1 MRCSEAPG
9 RSHSLST
16 FSLNLTSHSPRIE
29 PGGCATLRT
38 MRALASVGAATVLA
52 FSLGGCPGG
61 GAGGGGGSDTDGDGV
76 VDGIIDVFNDA
87 PVAYLAASP
96 QSITPGA
103 EITLDAAA
111 SADPNGDALSFEWSQ
126 TAGSTAPLPTSSEA
140 VLKFAAPYSLEA
152 EELRFRVVVRD
163 GRGGEA
169 SAEAS
174 VFVEVGDKF
183 AGHPQAASAYR
194 DSLSADEAYHLLRRA
209 AYGATPEQVSAAVA
223 RGLTATVDDL
233 MSFKTVL
240 AEVEALAASYEND
253 IPRRWLTYMIE
264 GPNPLN
270 ERLALFWHDRFAT
283 SRRVLSGYD
292 ELAVQHMEMLRLNAQ
307 GNYRAFLG
315 ALTLDPLMLLW
326 LNGADSP
333 KDDPNENYAREFWEL
348 FTLGR
353 DMVYTEG
360 DVKESARAFTGIT
373 LFYDWPDLPRPIFDI
388 VNHDNTNKSIFGS
401 RGVAPKNYDYQ
412 GIIDLTLA
420 QPEAARYVARNL
432 FVALVHDHPSDGL
445 VQDLADTF
453 TAANFEIAPLVRRI
467 LMSQAMFSADTLGNQ
482 ISSPVEHVVS
492 VARTLDMHIYSEDS
506 QGWIFYSLM
515 DDLAGAGQE
524 LLNPPGV
531 EGWKENDGWL
541 EDQWVIR
548 RVEAL
553 GRTMEYGP
561 NRTSDLP
568 YHLLPPASS
577 WNQRDAADRLV
588 DAMAAVFHLALTQA
602 EHDIY
607 VDVLDQDGWKAFYL
621 ENPTYQPQHVFEMI
635 RLMAMDERVIGR

>member
-9 RSHSLST
+9 RGYSPSLFLTDSNNLLRRSLSGL
-16 FSLNLTSHSPRIE
+16 SRVLTPLRAW
-29 PGGCATLRT
+29 ATLG
-38 MRALASVGAATVLA
+38 ASVLLV
-52 FSLGGCPGG
+52 FSLGGCPSSSNG
-61 GAGGGGGSDTDGDGV
+61 GADGVDNNGDGV
-76 VDGIIDVFNDA
+76 VDDPLNDSPA
-87 PVAYLAASP
+87 AYLAASP
-96 QSITPGA
+96 ANLTPGA
-103 EITLDAAA
+103 EITLDA
-111 SADPNGDALSFEWSQ
+111 STSTDPNGDALSFEWSQ
-126 TAGSTAPLPTSSEA
+126 VAGSTASMPASGDA
-140 VLKFAAPYSLEA
+140 VLKLAAPYSLET

-174 VFVEVGDKF
+174 IFVNVGDEF

-194 DSLSADEAYHLLRRA
+194 ESLTADEAYHLLRRA
-209 AYGATPEQVSAAVA
+209 AFGATPEQVSAAVS

-233 MSFKTVL
+233 MSFKTVP

-253 IPRRWLTYMIE
+253 IPRRWMTYMIE

-283 SRRVLSGYD
+283 SRRVLNGYD
-292 ELAVQHMEMLRLNAQ
+292 ELAVQHMEMLRLNAP
-307 GNYRAFLG
+307 GNYRAFLQS
-315 ALTLDPLMLLW
+315 LTLDPLMLLW

-333 KDDPNENYAREFWEL
+333 KNDPNENYAREFWEL

-353 DMVYTEG
+353 DMVYTEA

-373 LFYDWPDLPRPIFDI
+373 LFYDWPNLPRPIFDI
-388 VNHDNTNKSIFGS
+388 VNHDNTNKTIFSG
-401 RGVAPKNYDYQ
+401 RGVAPMNYDYE
-412 GIIDLTLA
+412 GVIDLTLA

-432 FVALVHDHPSDGL
+432 FVALVHDHPSDAL

-453 TAANFEIAPLVRRI
+453 TASNFEIAPLVRKI

-482 ISSPVEHVVS
+482 ISSPVEHIVG

-515 DDLAGAGQE
+515 DDLAGAGQD

-531 EGWKENDGWL
+531 DGWKENEGWL
-541 EDQWVIR
+541 EDQWVIHR
-548 RVEAL
+548 IDAL

-568 YHLLPPASS
+568 YHLLPPTST
-577 WNQRDAADRLV
+577 WNQRDIGDRMV
-588 DAMAAVFHLALTQA
+588 DAMAAVFHLELTPD
-602 EHDIY
+602 EHDVY

-621 ENPTYQPQHVFEMI
+621 ENPNYQPQHVFEMI
-635 RLMAMDERVIGR
+635 RLMAMDERVIGK